1 MAYSEILAER
11 VRDALSGMARVSE
24 KKMFGGIAFMVE
36 QKMCVTVGADRIML
50 RVDPALHDSL
60 VKRKGCTPMIMRGK
74 EFKGYV
80 RIAESELK
88 TERQL
93 DGWIAYARD
102 FNARARKSPKRT
114 PASKTS
120 RR

>member
-11 VRDALSGMARVSE
+11 VRDALSDMTRVAE
-24 KKMFGGIAFMVE
+24 KKMFGGIAYMVDK
-36 QKMCVTVGADRIML
+36 KMCVSVRADRIML
-50 RVDPALHDSL
+50 RVDPALHDKL

-80 RIAESELK
+80 RVAESELK
-88 TERQL
+88 TARQL
-93 DGWIAYARD
+93 DAWLAYARD
-102 FNARARKSPKRT
+102 FNARARKSPKRAS
-114 PASKTS
+114 ASKTS